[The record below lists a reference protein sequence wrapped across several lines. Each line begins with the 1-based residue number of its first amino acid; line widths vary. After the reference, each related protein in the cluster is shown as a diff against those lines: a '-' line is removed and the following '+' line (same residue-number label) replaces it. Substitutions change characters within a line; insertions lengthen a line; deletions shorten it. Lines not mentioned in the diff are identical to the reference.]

1 MDPRYQVF
9 ISSTFRDL
17 KDERQAVLAAVL
29 ELGHFPA
36 GMEAF
41 PAASVTPWDLIKKI
55 ISESDYYVLIIGA
68 RYGSTDE
75 KGVSYTERE
84 YDLAC
89 ELEIPTLIFLHGAPA
104 LIPAGKVEMDRDA
117 QDRLAAFRT
126 KVERHHCKTWKS
138 PEELKANVAL
148 GLIHEIRVNPRLGWI
163 RGDQRDSPE
172 LLRRLNGVLEQNAQL
187 TTELTRL
194 QNAVAGQ
201 PHGESLFAHGDE
213 IMPLGYG
220 YSAGNTGGV
229 NTGEINVGGV
239 NTGVFEV
246 TWKQLFKLLAPHL
259 MEPEEAEKL
268 KFQLI
273 LNLRPLIGKP
283 IGGIADEAWKKIV
296 LQFVALGYW
305 EAVQVNKKMVGYSV
319 REPGV
324 SAPVSVHCY
333 KLTALGV
340 VRFAEGAAVLR
351 RVPV

>member
-89 ELEIPTLIFLHGAPA
+89 ELEIPTLIFLHGDPDS
-104 LIPAGKVEMDRDA
+104 IPAGKVEMDRDA

-138 PEELKANVAL
+138 PEELKANVVL

-187 TTELTRL
+187 TAELTRL
-194 QNAVAGQ
+194 QNEARGQ
-201 PHGESLFAHGDE
+201 PHGESLFAHGEE
-213 IMPLGYG
+213 IMRIGYG
-220 YSAGNTGGV
+220 CPPENKTGG
-229 NTGEINVGGV
+229 NVQ
-239 NTGVFEV
+239 TGVFEI
-246 TWKQLFKLLAPHL
+246 TWKDLFKLLAPHL
-259 MEPEEAEKL
+259 MEPEEPERL
-268 KFQLI
+268 KTMLVI
-273 LNLRPLIGKP
+273 NLRPLIGKP

-305 EAVQVNKKMVGYSV
+305 EAVQVTKKMVGFSV

-324 SAPVSVHCY
+324 SASVSVLCY

-340 VRFAEGAAVLR
+340 IRFAEGAAVLR
-351 RVPV
+351 RVSL